1 MKIKVFIISIVS
13 ILLLGTASIVSYHYY
28 LLSQADYLRVR
39 VAGVDLIKLGTV
51 QWLYPPRV
59 ENAFDKT
66 YDENGLSV
74 RFPLYEH
81 NVIIDQEIDGNFY
94 ATVIGTNEQL
104 RYKGGEDTAYI
115 CVSPNMQK
123 APIEG
128 VDPKKDMA
136 NYKYVF
142 YGDGY
147 RGQVDSGALDLFRKD
162 FTVGDAAKLVL
173 FSDQP
178 DSQGEYEMLEVIL
191 FTSHPLCLHPS
202 AI

>member
-1 MKIKVFIISIVS
+1 MSAKILIISVAS
-13 ILLLGTASIVSYHYY
+13 ILLLGIASIVGYHYY
-28 LLSQADYLRVR
+28 LLSKADYFTAR

-59 ENAFDKT
+59 ESAFYKT
-66 YDENGLSV
+66 YDGNGLSV
-74 RFPLYEH
+74 RMPKYEH
-81 NVIIDQEIDGNFY
+81 NVIIDQEIDGNFI
-94 ATVIGTNEQL
+94 ATVIGTNEQ
-104 RYKGGEDTAYI
+104 RTYKGGEDTAYI

-123 APIEG
+123 SAVEG

-136 NYKYVF
+136 RYKYVF

-162 FTVGDAAKLVL
+162 FTIGDAAKLVL

-178 DSQGEYEMLEVIL
+178 DSQGMYEMLEVIL

-202 AI
+202 TK